1 MQAAARRMSAMR
13 SAVTNALERHTVPPR
28 DEGGDLFG
36 TWEWEE
42 MFYLLVMG
50 FNGVLMGYMMVI
62 H

>member
-42 MFYLLVMG
+42 M
-50 FNGVLMGYMMVI
+50 
-62 H
+62 